1 MLLLSFALAGLLWER
16 LETIPLQL
24 RAIPFGILALSILFA
39 VYAYGRRREV
49 GELKELLHGLQEH
62 VGAAPSEEQLDQLS
76 QVIMRSQRNFK
87 ELIDSFDDPA
97 CAVSLDGTM
106 RTVNRRISELTGL
119 PYSELIGR
127 KIYDLIEEPN
137 QEVVERGLGR
147 FLQKKRWAGTARIRL
162 KNSSRPLYFECV
174 LNGIAKGDE
183 VVGASMLGR
192 DVTEQREKEMRFTEL
207 FETLQE
213 GVYFSTPEGQLLD
226 ANPALV
232 SMLGYVEKDDLLAVE
247 SAALNFDAGPPVLG
261 RALDDRGGVRT
272 REIRIRRKDGTAAI
286 FLDSSRAVWDT
297 SGNIIRYQGTLVDI
311 TEKRKM
317 ERQLAQQE
325 EFRARLLE
333 SFPDLILVVDLEERY
348 TFVSSRA
355 RDLLGYAPQDML
367 GKKISELDDHS
378 PELALMYHE
387 IVSGRQVFASAEYG
401 VRHRD
406 GNWRTMRAAGS
417 QLVDAES
424 KISGVIISVR
434 DITVERKLEQQVV
447 QSERLAAMGAMI
459 GGVAHELNNPLTSVM
474 GFSELL
480 RQVHVDPQYRRYL
493 EMIHKSALRCQK
505 IVQALLSFARRQA
518 PERKPVC
525 VNQLIE
531 AALDILSYQLRT
543 SNIESITRLDPNVP
557 QAMVDPHQ
565 IQQVLVNLINNARQ
579 AIEANQPAGWIRIT
593 TERAGNRVRVILQDS
608 GPGIPPENLS
618 KIFDPFFT
626 TKEVG
631 VGTGLGLS
639 LCYGIIKEHG
649 GTIRPVCK
657 PGEGATFIIELPVT
671 HSRDTE
677 VVAVA
682 EPAPPPPDPK
692 EGRGR
697 KVLVIDDEEPILQM
711 VRETLSACG
720 YEVDLASDGETGL
733 RRLREKAYD
742 LTLCDC
748 RMPGISGP
756 QVYERLRKADP
767 KLSEKFIFITG
778 DVIGENT
785 RCFLE
790 KHKRICLPKPFTLS
804 EFRSAVKKA
813 VAAR

>member
-1 MLLLSFALAGLLWER
+1 MTQDPIPSSRTPRPPGNLEKEESQLWRWALGFMLLLSFALAALLWER

-49 GELKELLHGLQEH
+49 GELKQLLHGLQEH

-106 RTVNRRISELTGL
+106 RTVNRRISELTGM

-127 KIYDLIEEPN
+127 KIYDLVDEPT
-137 QEVVERGLGR
+137 QEDVERGLGR
-147 FLQKKRWAGTARIRL
+147 FLQKKRWAGTVRIRL

-232 SMLGYVEKDDLLAVE
+232 SMLGYVEKHDLLAVE
-247 SAALNFDAGPPVLG
+247 PAALNFDAGPPVLG

-272 REIRIRRKDGTAAI
+272 REIRLRRKDKTAAV

-317 ERQLAQQE
+317 ERELAQQE

-355 RDLLGYAPQDML
+355 QDLLGYAPQDMQ

-401 VRHRD
+401 IRHRD

-459 GGVAHELNNPLTSVM
+459 GGVAHELNNPLTTIM
-474 GFSELL
+474 GVSELL
-480 RQVHVDPQYRRYL
+480 QDTETHEGARKQLAMLQQQARKAA
-493 EMIHKSALRCQK
+493 E
-505 IVQALLSFARRQA
+505 IVQNLTYFSRPPAPGKSRINLVEVVERTLNLHAYSLRKNNVTVDFLKETGVPYALG
-518 PERKPVC
+518 
-525 VNQLIE
+525 
-531 AALDILSYQLRT
+531 
-543 SNIESITRLDPNVP
+543 
-557 QAMVDPHQ
+557 DPHQ
-565 IQQVLVNLINNARQ
+565 LMQVFLNLILNAEQ
-579 AIEANQPAGWIRIT
+579 AIRDARDKGTLRIRL
-593 TERAGNRVRVILQDS
+593 GKGDNSVWVSFHDD
-608 GPGIPPENLS
+608 GPGIPKENLPS
-618 KIFDPFFT
+618 IFDPFYT
-626 TKEVG
+626 TKRPG
-631 VGTGLGLS
+631 RGTGLGLS
-639 LCYGIIKEHG
+639 ICKSVMKEHNGSVEAANSSEG
-649 GTIRPVCK
+649 GAVFTVTLPLSPV
-657 PGEGATFIIELPVT
+657 G
-671 HSRDTE
+671 
-677 VVAVA
+677 
-682 EPAPPPPDPK
+682 
-692 EGRGR
+692 
-697 KVLVIDDEEPILQM
+697 
-711 VRETLSACG
+711 
-720 YEVDLASDGETGL
+720 
-733 RRLREKAYD
+733 
-742 LTLCDC
+742 
-748 RMPGISGP
+748 
-756 QVYERLRKADP
+756 
-767 KLSEKFIFITG
+767 
-778 DVIGENT
+778 
-785 RCFLE
+785 
-790 KHKRICLPKPFTLS
+790 
-804 EFRSAVKKA
+804 
-813 VAAR
+813 